1 LKDRQIH
8 LQEGLQSLPQ
18 LKERFEKLKTFLITV
33 ATEISELKAKIQP
46 LKQNLRKSI
55 DEKERLKESERS
67 KVAQMNTKYN
77 SYKSTDQDIQR

>member
-1 LKDRQIH
+1 
-8 LQEGLQSLPQ
+8 LPQ

>member
-1 LKDRQIH
+1 
-8 LQEGLQSLPQ
+8 LPQ

-55 DEKERLKESERS
+55 DEKERLKESERA

-77 SYKSTDQDIQR
+77 SYKSIDQDIQR